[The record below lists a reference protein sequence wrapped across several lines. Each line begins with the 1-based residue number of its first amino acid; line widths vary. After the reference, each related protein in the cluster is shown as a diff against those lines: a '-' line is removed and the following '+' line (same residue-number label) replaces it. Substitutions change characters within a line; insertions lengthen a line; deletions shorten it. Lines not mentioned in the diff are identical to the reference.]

1 MYARPKPGETEEDI
15 LRLQKEFEKN
25 TAENKL
31 KPAATVISNKTKG
44 IMILIFLNSLLFVYF
59 QMKQRKVLFK
69 KMKLMNLI
77 LTNNLQTHLKMF
89 RLILI

>member
-44 IMILIFLNSLLFVYF
+44 IMILIF
-59 QMKQRKVLFK
+59 
-69 KMKLMNLI
+69 
-77 LTNNLQTHLKMF
+77 
-89 RLILI
+89 